1 MACRHRPAGLIVHSD
16 IVQMVKIDISLL
28 RSIKFT
34 QRDIIASL
42 ILLIFIVLAVIL
54 LVGGSERTDKLDI
67 PVGLLKDELSAKA
80 DINKENL
87 RSEHKGIEY
96 EKKLA
101 AEEAEQESQLEE
113 KRIEQQRIEEERRV
127 ANSIKRVKSL
137 AYTPSPTASVS
148 KIEKS
153 KAYKKIQGKF
163 KWNGPVI
170 NSSNGTVTGPNGKET
185 YYNLPMGGVI
195 SIMRG
200 LGNKDK
206 YWVRSDGCKMLGY
219 YIMVA
224 ANLRRHPKG
233 SIVKC
238 SRGYAIVCDTGTFA
252 SSDPNQLDIA
262 VNW

>member
-1 MACRHRPAGLIVHSD
+1 
-16 IVQMVKIDISLL
+16 
-28 RSIKFT
+28 
-34 QRDIIASL
+34 
-42 ILLIFIVLAVIL
+42 
-54 LVGGSERTDKLDI
+54 
-67 PVGLLKDELSAKA
+67 
-80 DINKENL
+80 
-87 RSEHKGIEY
+87 
-96 EKKLA
+96 
-101 AEEAEQESQLEE
+101 
-113 KRIEQQRIEEERRV
+113 
-127 ANSIKRVKSL
+127 
-137 AYTPSPTASVS
+137 
-148 KIEKS
+148 
-153 KAYKKIQGKF
+153 
-163 KWNGPVI
+163 
-170 NSSNGTVTGPNGKET
+170 
-185 YYNLPMGGVI
+185 MGGVI

>member
-1 MACRHRPAGLIVHSD
+1 M
-16 IVQMVKIDISLL
+16 
-28 RSIKFT
+28 
-34 QRDIIASL
+34 
-42 ILLIFIVLAVIL
+42 
-54 LVGGSERTDKLDI
+54 
-67 PVGLLKDELSAKA
+67 
-80 DINKENL
+80 
-87 RSEHKGIEY
+87 
-96 EKKLA
+96 
-101 AEEAEQESQLEE
+101 
-113 KRIEQQRIEEERRV
+113 